1 MPSVPYTSNPSS
13 AVPSRTNE
21 MVMYTGPH
29 ATSQQGSG
37 PHRGPISNTN
47 MAYSGPTMQRV
58 SSSPNTSASGAY
70 QADFSRFK
78 EDLAGVLKS
87 KLGIDMGGSRLYQKP
102 YPPEFD
108 FFHILLVCVFPSLSN
123 SMVKI
128 LVRLGNMLAN
138 ISCNWEKR
146 VLMMPCGFVCFLCL

>member
-13 AVPSRTNE
+13 AVPSQTNE

-47 MAYSGPTMQRV
+47 MAYSDPTMQRV

-87 KLGIDMGGSRLYQKP
+87 KLGIQ
-102 YPPEFD
+102 
-108 FFHILLVCVFPSLSN
+108 C
-123 SMVKI
+123 
-128 LVRLGNMLAN
+128 
-138 ISCNWEKR
+138 
-146 VLMMPCGFVCFLCL
+146 